1 MKMEIKK
8 GDLVLI
14 TKGKDKG
21 KSGKVIRTL
30 PKENRLIIDGL
41 NLIKKIKRPKKTDEK
56 GEIMSV
62 PGPISRANVKL
73 ICPNCKKPT
82 KIGHLIENGKKY
94 RKCKKCGAKIP

>member
-21 KSGKVIRTL
+21 KSSKVIKVL

-41 NLIKKIKRPKKTDEK
+41 NLIKKIKKPKKTGEK

-62 PGPISRANVKL
+62 PGPISRANVKI

-82 KIGHLIENGKKY
+82 RISHLFENKKKY
-94 RKCKKCGAKIP
+94 RQCKICKAKIL